1 MEEAANNPDAN
12 KENPENA
19 AAVDQQ
25 IEEEAVV
32 LADFQRTP
40 KRYILCLDTLGQDRI
55 FSNEEEELILTYA
68 KLLRNSWEELERNL
82 LLKDRDIRFE
92 MIKNEKLY
100 LEANPIDKMPE
111 LEDKFKSDYI
121 IEKFPDKEKYNY

>member
-1 MEEAANNPDAN
+1 LEEAANNPDAN

>member
-1 MEEAANNPDAN
+1 LEEAANNPDAN

-55 FSNEEEELILTYA
+55 FLNEEEEQILTYA